1 VWRWQVNDFLH
12 MVYKKA
18 CEIKFVQLKKA
29 GWYTDLKEYQSN
41 PPKRVS
47 KKATT
52 TTLCVIILNCIV
64 DKLEI

>member
-1 VWRWQVNDFLH
+1 

-41 PPKRVS
+41 PPKKVS

-52 TTLCVIILNCIV
+52 TTLCVIILNCMV